1 MVNNSEEIKILFKNK
16 GLFEQALTH
25 KSVLNEN
32 PEVHESN
39 ERLEFL
45 GDAILEYVVTDY
57 LYKKLPDKSEGYL
70 TALRANIVNT
80 VNLARFARKIN
91 IGEKIYFS
99 KGEEE
104 SAKDKDSILADTI
117 EAIIGAIYIDQGL
130 KIANKFILDN
140 ILFDLDQKLEEP
152 LKDAKS
158 TLQEILQAQ
167 KKAIPKYKTIK
178 ITGPDHEKEFTVG
191 VIVDGKEM
199 GRGTG
204 KNKNKAEQKAAQVAL
219 EALKV

>member
-16 GLFEQALTH
+16 SLFEQALTH